1 MKTSHIKHCNSHW
14 LKQSSFPFKK
24 WQKFKEMTAEK
35 LEQAKQE
42 ILSIEER
49 LSKRMPER
57 PLETVKELKSRVK
70 DVMK

>member
-1 MKTSHIKHCNSHW
+1 
-14 LKQSSFPFKK
+14 
-24 WQKFKEMTAEK
+24 MTAEK